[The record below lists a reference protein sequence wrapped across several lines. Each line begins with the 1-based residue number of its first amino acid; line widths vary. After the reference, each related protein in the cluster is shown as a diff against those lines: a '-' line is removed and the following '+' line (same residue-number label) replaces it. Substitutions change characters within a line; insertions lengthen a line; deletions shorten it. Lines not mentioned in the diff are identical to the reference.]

1 MSSEQQ
7 TATLATPVNKR
18 RDHIIGKPTALVTLV
33 EYGDYECPH
42 CQQAHFVL
50 QELMAQLS
58 DQVRLV
64 FRNFPLAEIHPH
76 AARAAEAAECAG
88 AQGKFWDMHDTLF
101 ENQQALEDEDL
112 VSYAAALDLD
122 PDRFQFELFNGIH
135 RPRVRQDFIDGVR
148 SGVNGTP
155 SFFINGERHDGPW
168 DLYSLSAAVTGRI
181 PLPRSDDIQTEGPRQ
196 F

>member
-1 MSSEQQ
+1 MSREHR
-7 TATLATPVNKR
+7 TANLAIPVNEG
-18 RDHIIGKPTALVTLV
+18 RDHIIGKSTAPVTIV

-42 CQQAHFVL
+42 CRQAHFML

-58 DQVRLV
+58 DQVRLA

-76 AARAAEAAECAG
+76 AAHSAEAAECAG

-101 ENQQALEDEDL
+101 ERQEALEDDDL
-112 VSYAAALDLD
+112 VAYAAEFGLDLE
-122 PDRFQFELFNGIH
+122 RFQLELFNGIH
-135 RPRVRQDFIDGVR
+135 RPRVRQDFIGGVR

-155 SFFINGERHDGPW
+155 TFFINGERHDGPW
-168 DLYSLSAAVTGRI
+168 DLYSLSAAVAVRMQF
-181 PLPRSDDIQTEGPRQ
+181 PQTDQSEPETWRR